1 MARMVA
7 EVMTQDPICASADCP
22 VSEAARRMADADV
35 GAVLVVDAEQVVGL
49 CTDRDI
55 TVRVTAANRGPRDTT
70 VREACTDREVAAI
83 SAGMS
88 INDVAAV
95 MREQAVHRPPVTSR
109 VCSSA

>member
-1 MARMVA
+1 LARSGEEPPMARMVA

-55 TVRVTAANRGPRDTT
+55 TVRVTAANRGPRHHRARDLY
-70 VREACTDREVAAI
+70 RPHEKWAC
-83 SAGMS
+83 
-88 INDVAAV
+88 
-95 MREQAVHRPPVTSR
+95 
-109 VCSSA
+109 